1 MGLLPA
7 GPSTAYPQA
16 NTRILYAAMPPVDKG
31 QGSCPGL
38 VWKHRGKSEENPR
51 ARFVARNATI
61 LHSDFAEDTALCAPM
76 WRTGVET
83 QTLLCGTRVE
93 NAPAT
98 LRRLSMHRSVYAARC
113 PRPHN
118 QQAAWRSF
126 TGGGHPCCS
135 TPPLPCHYAAQALSQ
150 GDQSSGGFPAV
161 GPTPNRWAAP
171 LYTRGTAR
179 RPPTC
184 EPIPAPVESIPA
196 DVDNTRETQVKSV

>member
-83 QTLLCGTRVE
+83 QTLLCGTHVE

-98 LRRLSMHRSVYAARC
+98 LRKLTMRRSFYAARC

-135 TPPLPCHYAAQALSQ
+135 HAIPALPLRSAGPCTRRPEVPAVFPAVDNGALLRAAGIPVVPTPPLTCH
-150 GDQSSGGFPAV
+150 
-161 GPTPNRWAAP
+161 
-171 LYTRGTAR
+171 
-179 RPPTC
+179 
-184 EPIPAPVESIPA
+184 
-196 DVDNTRETQVKSV
+196 